1 MHKQQYEDYKYVMQ
15 DTYQLY
21 LGAKYSFEE
30 LIDNEEV
37 PFKFRLIVE
46 RYIYQDVDP
55 QTTLESQLY
64 YMTSKDLQYRIY
76 RQIKMKVKVNVL
88 EEKKSLTG
96 KCKKVYTTRILPIE
110 ELVKMTPAE
119 KEEKGMVIQELM
131 CSKLALM
138 TF

>member
-46 RYIYQDVDP
+46 RYIYQDVDL

-76 RQIKMKVKVNVL
+76 RQIKMKVKVNVI

>member
-21 LGAKYSFEE
+21 IGAKYSFEE

-46 RYIYQDVDP
+46 RYIYQDIDP
-55 QTTLESQLY
+55 ETTLESQLY
-64 YMTSKDLQYRIY
+64 YMTAKDLQYRIY
-76 RQIKMKVKVNVL
+76 KQIKMKVKVNVI

-96 KCKKVYTTRILPIE
+96 QRKKVYTTQIIPITQ
-110 ELVKMTPAE
+110 LVEMTPAQ

>member
-96 KCKKVYTTRILPIE
+96 KCKKVYTTLILPIE
-110 ELVKMTPAE
+110 ELVKLTPAE

>member
-76 RQIKMKVKVNVL
+76 RQIKMKVKVNVI

-96 KCKKVYTTRILPIE
+96 KRKKVYTTQILSIDQ
-110 ELVKMTPAE
+110 LVKLTPAE

>member
-76 RQIKMKVKVNVL
+76 RQIKMKVKVNVI

-110 ELVKMTPAE
+110 ELVKLTPAE

>member
-46 RYIYQDVDP
+46 RYVYQEVDP

-64 YMTSKDLQYRIY
+64 YMTSKDLQFRIY
-76 RQIKMKVKVNVL
+76 RQIKMKVKVNVI

-96 KCKKVYTTRILPIE
+96 KSKKVYTTRILPIE
-110 ELVKMTPAE
+110 QLVKMTPAE

>member
-21 LGAKYSFEE
+21 IGAKYSFEE

-46 RYIYQDVDP
+46 RYIYQDIDP
-55 QTTLESQLY
+55 ETTLESQLY
-64 YMTSKDLQYRIY
+64 YMTAKDMQYRIY
-76 RQIKMKVKVNVL
+76 KQIKMKVKVNVIA
-88 EEKKSLTG
+88 EKKSLTG
-96 KCKKVYTTRILPIE
+96 KCNKVYTTRILPIE

>member
-76 RQIKMKVKVNVL
+76 RQIKMKVKVNVI

-96 KCKKVYTTRILPIE
+96 KCKKVYTTRILPVE

>member
-21 LGAKYSFEE
+21 IGAKYSFEE

-46 RYIYQDVDP
+46 RYIYQDIDP
-55 QTTLESQLY
+55 ETTLESQLY
-64 YMTSKDLQYRIY
+64 YMTAKDLQYSIY
-76 RQIKMKVKVNVL
+76 KQIKMKVKVNVI

-96 KCKKVYTTRILPIE
+96 QRKKVYTTQIIPITQ
-110 ELVKMTPAE
+110 LVEMTPAQ

>member
-1 MHKQQYEDYKYVMQ
+1 MYKQQYEDYKYVMQ
-15 DTYQLY
+15 DTYQMY
-21 LGAKYSFEE
+21 LGTKYSIQEV
-30 LIDNEEV
+30 IDNEEV

-46 RYIYQDVDP
+46 RYVYQDMDP
-55 QTTLESQLY
+55 ETTLESQLY
-64 YMTSKDLQYRIY
+64 YLTSRDLAFRIY
-76 RQIKMKVKVNVL
+76 RQIKMKVKVNVI

-96 KCKKVYTTRILPIE
+96 KCKKVYTTQILPIDQ
-110 ELVKMTPAE
+110 LVKLTPAE

>member
-1 MHKQQYEDYKYVMQ
+1 MYKQQYEDYKYVMQ
-15 DTYQLY
+15 DTYQMY
-21 LGAKYSFEE
+21 LGTKYSIQEV
-30 LIDNEEV
+30 IDNEEV

-46 RYIYQDVDP
+46 RYVYQDMDP
-55 QTTLESQLY
+55 ETTLESQLY
-64 YMTSKDLQYRIY
+64 YLTSKDLAFRIY
-76 RQIKMKVKVNVL
+76 RQIKMKVKVNVI

-96 KCKKVYTTRILPIE
+96 KRKKVYTTQILSIDQ
-110 ELVKMTPAE
+110 LVKLTPAE

>member
-76 RQIKMKVKVNVL
+76 RQIKMKVKVNVI

-110 ELVKMTPAE
+110 ELVKMTSAE
-119 KEEKGMVIQELM
+119 KEEKGMVLQELM

>member
-76 RQIKMKVKVNVL
+76 RQIKMKVKVNVI
-88 EEKKSLTG
+88 EKKKSLTG

>member
-1 MHKQQYEDYKYVMQ
+1 MLKQQFEDYKYVMQ

-21 LGAKYSFEE
+21 LGSKYTFEE
-30 LIDNEEV
+30 VINNEDI

-55 QTTLESQLY
+55 ETTLESHFY
-64 YMTSKDLQYRIY
+64 YLADKSMLLMTYKH
-76 RQIKMKVKVNVL
+76 IKLKVKVSII

-96 KCKKVYTTRILPIE
+96 QRKKVYTTQILPIDQ
-110 ELVKMTPAE
+110 LVKMTPAQ
-119 KEEKGMVIQELM
+119 KEEKGVVIQEIIL
-131 CSKLALM
+131 SKLALM

>member
-1 MHKQQYEDYKYVMQ
+1 MYKQQYEDYKYVMQ
-15 DTYQLY
+15 DTYQMY
-21 LGAKYSFEE
+21 LGTKYSIQEV
-30 LIDNEEV
+30 IDNEEV

-46 RYIYQDVDP
+46 RYVYQDMDP
-55 QTTLESQLY
+55 ETTLESQLY
-64 YMTSKDLQYRIY
+64 FLTSKDLAFRIY
-76 RQIKMKVKVNVL
+76 RQIKMKVKVNVI

-96 KCKKVYTTRILPIE
+96 KRKKVYTTQILSIDQ
-110 ELVKMTPAE
+110 LVKLTPAE

>member
-76 RQIKMKVKVNVL
+76 RSM
-88 EEKKSLTG
+88 S
-96 KCKKVYTTRILPIE
+96 
-110 ELVKMTPAE
+110 
-119 KEEKGMVIQELM
+119 
-131 CSKLALM
+131 
-138 TF
+138 

>member
-76 RQIKMKVKVNVL
+76 RQIKMKVKVNVI

-110 ELVKMTPAE
+110 ELVKMTSAE

>member
-1 MHKQQYEDYKYVMQ
+1 MDKKRYDDYKYVMQ

-76 RQIKMKVKVNVL
+76 RQIKMKVKVNVI

>member
-76 RQIKMKVKVNVL
+76 RQIKMKVKVNVI